1 MEIAIWWKL
10 SFDQTICPIFGELTS
25 EEQQIAIFHLLPRN
39 VNPLISLPLHNR
51 YKWRWRWDITL
62 SLINNTLDTFM
73 LAQELRPLV
82 LQILQHPPESN
93 KKIQNMLWCWYS
105 EYEAMPLT
113 SLWGARWRRRWWRP
127 GRGRGGRRGRGGP
140 SSISAPSWIIHSVDM
155 ADIDC

>member
-1 MEIAIWWKL
+1 MSLLVASPHPHITEAAATDVVIVSHRMMEIAIWWKL

-82 LQILQHPPESN
+82 LQLLQHTPESN
-93 KKIQNMLWCWYS
+93 KKIQNILRIRSNATDLSMGCS
-105 EYEAMPLT
+105 MAEKMV
-113 SLWGARWRRRWWRP
+113 
-127 GRGRGGRRGRGGP
+127 
-140 SSISAPSWIIHSVDM
+140 APRKR
-155 ADIDC
+155 